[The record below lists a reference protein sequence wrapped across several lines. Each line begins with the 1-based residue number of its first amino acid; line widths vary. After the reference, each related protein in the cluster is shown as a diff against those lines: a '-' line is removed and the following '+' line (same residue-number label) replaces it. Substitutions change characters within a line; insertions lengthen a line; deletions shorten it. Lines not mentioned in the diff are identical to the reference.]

1 MINEN
6 ILEDM
11 QSSST
16 VAIECLAR
24 YLNVSYRARDLQR
37 NTRGVARSAEEVS
50 KPQGGGK
57 LSQTH
62 FVKRPYACH
71 ISFLFIPGT
80 RAIANDSP
88 LMFCIHEAR
97 CVKEREVG
105 KLTLLHGDLE
115 HVTFWK
121 RAVIQYIYIFLT

>member
-6 ILEDM
+6 VPEDM

-24 YLNVSYRARDLQR
+24 YLNVSYRARDLHR

-97 CVKEREVG
+97 CVKKERRR
-105 KLTLLHGDLE
+105 KAHFIAL
-115 HVTFWK
+115 
-121 RAVIQYIYIFLT
+121 